1 MKGPIYLKTHEE
13 IYCPVLV
20 HAIFFFLKNFAIIF
34 FSRLSQIKHTEY
46 QKAIGIKIFQICF
59 FNLGQYGIFL
69 SGLFAND
76 VIQYKSL
83 IYVFFLFCHT
93 IITEIQ
99 KYHLMHQAKIHPSTI
114 FLITYILMSCGEY
127 LFAYKFAQILA
138 PISLQKYKK
147 VSANTQIVNS
157 IIIRMELESLS
168 KCILI
173 TTACVLCNF
182 VLIGVQKND
191 ICWSPLRV
199 YSVSAIGIPI
209 YLLIKIRFQDE
220 NKFQRLAI
228 ITLSSINIILLG
240 IIIGYNFHEGFMQY
254 IKM

>member
-1 MKGPIYLKTHEE
+1 MLPTIYLKTNRE

-20 HAIFFFLKNFAIIF
+20 HAILFFLKNFAVIF
-34 FSRLSQIKHTEY
+34 FSKLHKIKHTKY
-46 QKAIGIKIFQICF
+46 LKPVGIKIFQICF

-69 SGLFAND
+69 SSLFAND

-83 IYVFFLFCHT
+83 IYVFFLSIFT
-93 IITEIQ
+93 IITEFQNQSLLRLAGIRTSW
-99 KYHLMHQAKIHPSTI
+99 AFT
-114 FLITYILMSCGEY
+114 ITYILISCGEY

-173 TTACVLCNF
+173 TTACVICNF

-191 ICWSPLRV
+191 ICYSPWRI
-199 YSVSAIGIPI
+199 YSVSVIGIPI
-209 YLLIKIRFQDE
+209 YMLIKIRFQDE
-220 NKFQRLAI
+220 NRFQRLAI
-228 ITLSSINIILLG
+228 IILSAIDIILLG
-240 IIIGYNFHEGFMQY
+240 IIIGYNFNEGILPFL
-254 IKM
+254 KM